1 VQQTKT
7 EVFGVWNIGA
17 KYPDRTAIVNP
28 DGAEVTA
35 GELVAA
41 CNQVAHGLRTL
52 GLRRGDSIA
61 VMVPS
66 NSVFFELFYAAMQI
80 GLYFTP
86 INYNLTG
93 SEVAYILDDCE
104 AKVFVTFEKFGSV
117 ARQAVEEIGFP
128 ADRRFSVGDIAGFRP
143 YAELKSRDSTP
154 PDDRSPG
161 IELWYTS
168 GTTGR
173 PKGVRRP
180 LPEGE
185 PYQLY
190 AAAAER
196 QRVLHGM
203 EPGSGVHLLTSPI
216 YHGGPQGT
224 ACGAVHSGQAV
235 VLMERFSAEKFLEL
249 VDRYQVTSAHMVPTM
264 FVRLLGLPEP
274 TKKRYDLSSLHNI
287 VHAAAPCPPEVKQ
300 QMLDWWGPIIYE
312 YYAATEGGGTFVKP
326 DEWLRRPGTVGQAM
340 PGAEIRIL
348 DDDGNRLPA
357 GVAGNVYMKSMGP
370 VAFKYFKD
378 DEKTKSVFRDG
389 FFTVGDVGYLDDE
402 GWLFLTERKPDI
414 IISGGVNIYPAE
426 IEAVLVTHPSVGDAA
441 VIGVPDDDRG
451 EQVMALIEPAAG
463 AAVSG
468 LEQELAQL
476 CRERLAP
483 YKHPRSYQFRET
495 LNRTEAGKLQRRLL
509 REEFW
514 AGRDRRI

>member
-1 VQQTKT
+1 
-7 EVFGVWNIGA
+7 
-17 KYPDRTAIVNP
+17 
-28 DGAEVTA
+28 
-35 GELVAA
+35 VA
-41 CNQVAHGLRTL
+41 
-52 GLRRGDSIA
+52 S
-61 VMVPS
+61 
-66 NSVFFELFYAAMQI
+66 
-80 GLYFTP
+80 
-86 INYNLTG
+86 
-93 SEVAYILDDCE
+93 
-104 AKVFVTFEKFGSV
+104 
-117 ARQAVEEIGFP
+117 QAVEEVGYP
-128 ADRRFSVGDIAGFRP
+128 VDRRFAVGDIPGFRR
-143 YAELKSRDSTP
+143 YTELKSDVATP
-154 PDDRSPG
+154 PENRSPG

-173 PKGVRRP
+173 PKGVRRQ

-185 PYQLY
+185 PYELY
-190 AAAAER
+190 AASAAQR
-196 QRVLHGM
+196 QRSLHDM
-203 EPGSGVHLLTSPI
+203 EPGTGVHVLTSPI

-224 ACGAVHSGQAV
+224 ACGALHAGQTI
-235 VLMERFSAEKFLEL
+235 VLMERFSAETFLEL
-249 VDRYQVTSAHMVPTM
+249 VERYQVTSAHMVPTM
-264 FVRLLGLPEP
+264 FVRLLGLPQA
-274 TKKRYDLSSLHNI
+274 TKERYDLSSLRNI

-326 DEWLRRPGTVGQAM
+326 DEWLKRPGTVGRAM

-348 DDDGNRLPA
+348 DDDGNQLPS

-378 DEKTKSVFRDG
+378 DEKTRSVFRDG

-451 EQVMALIEPAAG
+451 EQVKALIEPAEGVVAG
-463 AAVSG
+463 PP
-468 LEQELAQL
+468 LEQALAEL

-483 YKHPRSYQFRET
+483 YKHPRSYDFRET

-514 AGRDRRI
+514 VGRSRKI